1 MKKGQQRAG
10 KRKRGRQRNEIR
22 KCAVAFAV
30 GLGLASAGLL
40 LGWTMGW
47 LFPPL

>member
-1 MKKGQQRAG
+1 MKEGQQRAG
-10 KRKRGRQRNEIR
+10 KRKHGRQRNEIR